1 MPDDQDPTFEVSI
14 ENFQLYYI
22 YHDPD
27 HDTAAAAAVTTYR
40 PDSEDWK
47 SAVLRGP
54 ALPALGQAV
63 AGAAGAA
70 VSTISTYPLGLIV
83 TRLQLQRQLRGMRA
97 LQKRRKEEGKG
108 KGKGKGKDEDEDE
121 DADVDYEDVDEGEY
135 KGIIDAARKIY
146 ENEGGLRGLY
156 AGLTHAT
163 GKAVVDSF
171 VFFLAYSFLRQRRL
185 RARGLRMH
193 GSFLPVLDELAV
205 GYVAEAFT
213 KLLTMPISTVLTR
226 KQVEGL
232 ASATA
237 AAAAAAAGKEKKSP
251 TSSTRDIVSAIVAQK
266 GLTGLWAGY
275 SASLIL
281 SLSPALTFL
290 LSQVFKFSL
299 LPRDKR
305 RRPPASA
312 TFLFAAISKVIAS
325 SLTYPFSMAKT
336 RAQAATSAST
346 SSSAARPP
354 PTILHAIYAIARTEG
369 LAALYAGLSGD
380 VLRGFFSHGIAMLAK
395 DTVYGFVVRAYY
407 LLLVMLRRYPS
418 PEELLARAKA
428 RTEEVAEEV
437 RGGAGGLAE
446 KAAGK
451 MGDVKEA
458 VVKGVGMAG
467 GRDAGGT
474 GKTVGGAEVAKRR
487 VVEDVY
493 EDSNATAEMVGE
505 YVEDEAEEWRSM
517 YRWFWDKGKS

>member
-1 MPDDQDPTFEVSI
+1 MPDDQDPTYEVSI
-14 ENFQLYYI
+14 
-22 YHDPD
+22 
-27 HDTAAAAAVTTYR
+27 
-40 PDSEDWK
+40 DWK

-70 VSTISTYPLGLIV
+70 VSTISTYPLSLIV

-97 LQKRRKEEGKG
+97 LEERRKEEGKG
-108 KGKGKGKDEDEDE
+108 KGKGKSKDED
-121 DADVDYEDVDEGEY
+121 EDVDEGEY

-237 AAAAAAAGKEKKSP
+237 AAVGKEKKSP

-266 GLTGLWAGY
+266 GLAGLWAGY

-281 SLSPALTFL
+281 SLNPALTFL

-336 RAQAATSAST
+336 RAQAATSAPT
-346 SSSAARPP
+346 SSSAPRSP

-395 DTVYGFVVRAYY
+395 DTVYRLVVRTYY
-407 LLLVMLRRYPS
+407 LLLVMLRRYPL

-428 RTEEVAEEV
+428 RTEEVVEEV
-437 RGGAGGLAE
+437 RGGVGGLAE

-451 MGDVKEA
+451 MGDVKES

-467 GRDAGGT
+467 GRDAGIT
-474 GKTVGGAEVAKRR
+474 GKTVDGVEVAKSR
-487 VVEDVY
+487 VVENVY

>member
-1 MPDDQDPTFEVSI
+1 MSDDQNPTYEVSI
-14 ENFQLYYI
+14 LYYI

-27 HDTAAAAAVTTYR
+27 HDAAAAAAATTYR

-63 AGAAGAA
+63 AGAAGAV
-70 VSTISTYPLGLIV
+70 VSTISTYPLSLIV

-97 LQKRRKEEGKG
+97 LEKRRKEEGEG
-108 KGKGKGKDEDEDE
+108 KGKGKWKGKRKDEDEDE

-146 ENEGGLRGLY
+146 EREGGL
-156 AGLTHAT
+156 
-163 GKAVVDSF
+163 
-171 VFFLAYSFLRQRRL
+171 
-185 RARGLRMH
+185 
-193 GSFLPVLDELAV
+193 P
-205 GYVAEAFT
+205 
-213 KLLTMPISTVLTR
+213 
-226 KQVEGL
+226 
-232 ASATA
+232 
-237 AAAAAAAGKEKKSP
+237 AAGKEKKSP

-281 SLSPALTFL
+281 SLNPALTFL

-395 DTVYGFVVRAYY
+395 DTVYRLVVRTYY

-446 KAAGK
+446 KVAGK

-458 VVKGVGMAG
+458 VAKGVGMAG
-467 GRDAGGT
+467 GRDAGVT

-505 YVEDEAEEWRSM
+505 YVEDEAEEWRN
-517 YRWFWDKGKS
+517 

>member
-1 MPDDQDPTFEVSI
+1 MKMSDDQNPTYEVSI
-14 ENFQLYYI
+14 LYYI

-27 HDTAAAAAVTTYR
+27 HDAAAAAAATTYR

-63 AGAAGAA
+63 AGAAGAV
-70 VSTISTYPLGLIV
+70 VSTISTYPLSLIV

-97 LQKRRKEEGKG
+97 LEKRRKEEGEG
-108 KGKGKGKDEDEDE
+108 KGKGKWKGKRKDEDEDE

-146 ENEGGLRGLY
+146 EREGGLRGLY

-163 GKAVVDSF
+163 GKAAVDSF

-237 AAAAAAAGKEKKSP
+237 AAGKEKKSP

-281 SLSPALTFL
+281 SLNPALTFL

-395 DTVYGFVVRAYY
+395 DTVYRLVVRTYY

-446 KAAGK
+446 KVAGK

-467 GRDAGGT
+467 GRDAGVT